1 MTLPYPHVTEER
13 TYEDVHYVRVTDDT
27 PTYPRGTVVFPHLVD
42 SRGQTFTV
50 WGYPRTLRIY
60 VLERGVRRYFKEQ
73 PFFVEEKIDGY
84 NVRLVW
90 AHDRLLA
97 LTRGGFVCP
106 YTTEWASLWA
116 EHMGLEE
123 FFRDHP
129 DLVLCG
135 EAVGA
140 SPYNAQDLYDLPPG
154 LHFYLFDILR
164 PDGAF
169 LPPDEKYLLAAR
181 YAIPTVPQFGQYSL
195 ARLGDLKDLLLDL
208 NARGREGVVMK
219 SPTGERVVK
228 FVTPFADLADIRD
241 NLILLYDVDT
251 GFYTNRLLR
260 VALFVQEFGL
270 DPNEYALRIGESVLR
285 GLAPLAEFQ
294 DAAEEYRILVRN
306 ISTWHRLR
314 ELLGAR
320 VRVEEVYTRPV
331 LVDGRPFIQ
340 VGFRRVF
347 RKSTKRF
354 RTFLKG
360 YGHYD

>member
-1 MTLPYPHVTEER
+1 MERQTVTEER
-13 TYEDVHYVRVTDDT
+13 TYEGIRYVRITDDT
-27 PTYPRGTVVFPHLVD
+27 PTHPRGTVIFPQAVD
-42 SRGQTFTV
+42 SDGHIFTV

-60 VLERGVRRYFKEQ
+60 VLERGVRRYFKEE
-73 PFFVEEKIDGY
+73 PFFVEEKMDGY
-84 NVRLVW
+84 NVRLVRVGE
-90 AHDRLLA
+90 RLLA
-97 LTRGGFVCP
+97 FTRGGFVCP
-106 YTTEWASLWA
+106 YTTEWAYLWA

-123 FFRDHP
+123 FFRDYP

-140 SPYNAQDLYDLPPG
+140 SPYNAQRLYDLPPG

-164 PDGAF
+164 TDGTF
-169 LPPDEKYLLAAR
+169 LPPEEKYLLAAR
-181 YAIPTVPQFGQYSL
+181 YAIPTVPQLGQYSL
-195 ARLGDLKDLLLDL
+195 ARLRELKDLLLDL

-219 SPTGERVVK
+219 SPSGTRVVK

-241 NLILLYDVDT
+241 NLILLYDVET

-270 DPNEYALRIGESVLR
+270 DPEEYARRIGESILS
-285 GLAPLAEFQ
+285 GFAALAEFQ
-294 DAAEEYRILVRN
+294 AAAEEYRILVRN

-314 ELLGAR
+314 ELLGTR
-320 VRVEEVYTRPV
+320 VRVEEMYTRAV

-347 RKSTKRF
+347 RKSTRRF